1 MPVSYLVL
9 FSDVRIML
17 AFLTGTALYS
27 EDVKI
32 MEEEIEYRYFKRT
45 MEFDVSSARSRN
57 SVL

>member
-17 AFLTGTALYS
+17 AFLIGTALYS

-32 MEEEIEYRYFKRT
+32 VEEIEYCYFKRI
-45 MEFDVSSARSRN
+45 MEFDVSSTRSRN
-57 SVL
+57 PVL

>member
-32 MEEEIEYRYFKRT
+32 MEEIEYRYFKRT
-45 MEFDVSSARSRN
+45 MEFDVSSTRSRN
-57 SVL
+57 PVL

>member
-32 MEEEIEYRYFKRT
+32 VEEIEYRYFKRI